1 MKETIKNER
10 KQAEQ
15 IPKKRGGITGNKNPM
30 LHDSISRIFNWYK
43 GGITFESQIVRQ
55 CTSKNFQSNGLPIK
69 IFQL

>member
-43 GGITFESQIVRQ
+43 GGIH
-55 CTSKNFQSNGLPIK
+55 SNPK
-69 IFQL
+69 